1 MIVAVVAVAVL
12 VVALVVWS
20 LARRRHNAAERSR
33 RMPIPIVAFPGIS
46 NPPEVS
52 RPAIR
57 RPGARPRP
65 STGPVHVPP
74 PRDGGRRVEFSVP
87 SAPTDE
93 PFAPPSDGRAVDGTS
108 GRRTFVASPT
118 DGIADA
124 GDAYE
129 GESLRF
135 QRTSDPTLQ
144 FLPGRLEIIAGAD
157 QGHEIRFVKSAG
169 AGKPEI
175 TFGRSEGPAY
185 RHVQLRQQTVS
196 RNHARMTL
204 DGSTWSLT
212 NLSATNP
219 VVVNGSEMPG
229 DGSSVVLGDGDRIEM
244 GEVAFRFRER

>member
-1 MIVAVVAVAVL
+1 MIVAVVAVAAL
-12 VVALVVWS
+12 AVALVVWS
-20 LARRRHNAAERSR
+20 LVRRRHNAAERSR

-57 RPGARPRP
+57 RPGMRPQP
-65 STGPVHVPP
+65 STGPVYVPP
-74 PRDGGRRVEFSVP
+74 PRDGSRRVEFSVP
-87 SAPTDE
+87 ATSPDE
-93 PFAPPSDGRAVDGTS
+93 QFAPPSDGRATDPST
-108 GRRTFVASPT
+108 GRRTVVASP
-118 DGIADA
+118 ADDI

-157 QGHEIRFVKSAG
+157 HGHEIRFVRSG
-169 AGKPEI
+169 AASKPEI

-229 DGSSVVLGDGDRIEM
+229 EGASVVLADGDRIEM

>member
-1 MIVAVVAVAVL
+1 MIVAVVAVAAL
-12 VVALVVWS
+12 AVALLIWS
-20 LARRRHNAAERSR
+20 IVRRRHNAAERAR
-33 RMPIPIVAFPGIS
+33 RMPLPIVAFPGIS
-46 NPPEVS
+46 NPSEVS

-57 RPGARPRP
+57 RPGARPQP
-65 STGPVHVPP
+65 ATGPVHVPP
-74 PRDGGRRVEFSVP
+74 PRDGGRRVEFAVP
-87 SAPTDE
+87 PLPTDE
-93 PFAPPSDGRAVDGTS
+93 EFAPPSDRRSPDPGAA
-108 GRRTFVASPT
+108 RRTFVASPT
-118 DGIADA
+118 DGI
-124 GDAYE
+124 GDPYE

-135 QRTSDPTLQ
+135 HRTSDPTLQ
-144 FLPGRLEIIAGAD
+144 FLPGRLEVIAGAD

-169 AGKPEI
+169 VSKPEI

-219 VVVNGSEMPG
+219 VVVNGCEMPG